1 MLVLNYIS
9 DEIMT
14 LPTLLVPEKKKKIK
28 ILAAQ

>member
-14 LPTLLVPEKKKKIK
+14 LPTLLVPEKKKIK